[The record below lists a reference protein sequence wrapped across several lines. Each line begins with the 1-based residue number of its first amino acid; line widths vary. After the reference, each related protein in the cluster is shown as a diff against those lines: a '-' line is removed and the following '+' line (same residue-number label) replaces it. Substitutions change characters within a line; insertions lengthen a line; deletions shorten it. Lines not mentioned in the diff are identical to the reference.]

1 MREMWSHLGQPMP
14 TVTGHRQRQN
24 QRAKV
29 QSETAHRQSLSV
41 EDSISS
47 TVFTNDWGGFAMWLG
62 SATPP
67 GSVDSWT
74 CSYNVIVGKPAGVLI
89 LTQCPERMPTR
100 SMYLS
105 FFPPKNPNNLSLVT
119 KNKGQIQTGVQSA
132 KHLTSIHQ
140 SVWVITDWRDQE
152 DCQVGGD

>member
-1 MREMWSHLGQPMP
+1 MP
-14 TVTGHRQRQN
+14 TVTEHRQRQN

-29 QSETAHRQSLSV
+29 QSETAHLQSLSV
-41 EDSISS
+41 EDNISS

-74 CSYNVIVGKPAGVLI
+74 CSYNVIVGKPAEVLI
-89 LTQCPERMPTR
+89 LTQCPERMPTQ